1 MPHEKY
7 NLTLRTTFS
16 KFFRLLLQHLMSDGD
31 EGDSEAAAEEQDE
44 PSGQA
49 VTVVDPERQ
58 VLETEI
64 DQTILN
70 ISK

>member
-1 MPHEKY
+1 
-7 NLTLRTTFS
+7 
-16 KFFRLLLQHLMSDGD
+16 MSDGD

-64 DQTILN
+64 DQTIL
-70 ISK
+70 IFEITKFRYLILDT

>member
-1 MPHEKY
+1 
-7 NLTLRTTFS
+7 
-16 KFFRLLLQHLMSDGD
+16 MSDGD